1 MSKIYKEDVIVFGK
15 CLCTWCGSSFDLIHI
30 EVSKIRKDQKPESFD
45 TVICLEC
52 FKDIPNNNDRE
63 DVFESL
69 MRDDERDYDY

>member
-1 MSKIYKEDVIVFGK
+1 MKIYKEDVIVFGK

-30 EVSKIRKDQKPESFD
+30 EISPIRKDEKIQSQD

-52 FKDIPNNNDRE
+52 FKDIPENTDRE